1 MELINNTERG
11 AFELPVKDQVAF
23 ISYRRTGDVVS
34 LMHTEVPQELEG
46 LGLGKE
52 IVEKTLQYLDEQ
64 DLKIIPRCS
73 FVITYLQRHPEWN
86 RLLDESAA
94 A

>member
-11 AFELPVKDQVAF
+11 AFELPVQDGVAF
-23 ISYRRTGDVVS
+23 ISYRDNDGVIS
-34 LMHTEVPQELEG
+34 LMHTEVPEDLEG
-46 LGLGKE
+46 QGIGSAL
-52 IVEKTLQYLDEQ
+52 VEKTFHYLEANN
-64 DLKIIPRCS
+64 LRMVPRCA
-73 FVITYLQRHPEWN
+73 FVMTYLKRHPEWN

>member
-11 AFELPVKDQVAF
+11 AFEMPVQDGLAF
-23 ISYRRTGDVVS
+23 ISYRTSGDVVS
-34 LMHTEVPQELEG
+34 LMHTEVPEELEG
-46 LGLGKE
+46 QGIGSTL
-52 IVEKTLQYLDEQ
+52 VSKTFEYLEANN
-64 DLKIIPRCS
+64 LRMVPRCA
-73 FVITYLQRHPEWN
+73 FVITYLKRHPEWN

>member
-11 AFELPVKDQVAF
+11 AFEMTVQEGLAF
-23 ISYRRTGDVVS
+23 LSYKTTGDVFA

-46 LGLGKE
+46 KGIGSAL
-52 IVEKTLQYLDEQ
+52 VEKTLQYLEANNMRMV
-64 DLKIIPRCS
+64 PRCA

-86 RLLDESAA
+86 RLLDESAEA
-94 A
+94 